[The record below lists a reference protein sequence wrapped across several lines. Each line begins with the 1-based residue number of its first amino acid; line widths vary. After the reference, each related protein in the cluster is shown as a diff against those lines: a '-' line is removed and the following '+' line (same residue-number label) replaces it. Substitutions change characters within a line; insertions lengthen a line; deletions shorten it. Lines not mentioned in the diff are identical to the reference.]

1 MHSPVS
7 KTTVWYDKEY
17 MRNRNGMYTND
28 ELIEKA
34 FKINDWMNRNPDI
47 EWVQNCGQQ
56 IITGLNGLYT
66 KDTLH

>member
-1 MHSPVS
+1 MHLQNP
-7 KTTVWYDKEY
+7 KATVWYCKDY
-17 MRNRNGMYTND
+17 MAKRNGMYTND

-34 FKINDWMNRNPDI
+34 FQVNDWMNRNPDN
-47 EWVQNCGQQ
+47 EWVQHCGQQ

>member
-1 MHSPVS
+1 
-7 KTTVWYDKEY
+7 

-28 ELIEKA
+28 ELIAQA
-34 FKINDWMNRNPDI
+34 FKINDWMNRNPDN
-47 EWVQNCGQQ
+47 EWVQQCGQQ